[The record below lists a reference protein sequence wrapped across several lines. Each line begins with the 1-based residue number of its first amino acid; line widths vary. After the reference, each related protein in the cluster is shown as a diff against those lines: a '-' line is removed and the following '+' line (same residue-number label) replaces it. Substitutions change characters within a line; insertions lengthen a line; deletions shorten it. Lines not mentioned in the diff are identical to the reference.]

1 MNTSP
6 AWAVLLVMPLVGA
19 CGYYVPPAHVGN
31 ARAALQVAGAA
42 GAAESARGRAYLL
55 AAEHEF
61 QLAMRSNGKEADLFL
76 LRSQV
81 DAELALALAR
91 EDAVRAHAQDAVDR
105 ARALSASQPR
115 Q

>member
-1 MNTSP
+1 MNSSP
-6 AWAVLLVMPLVGA
+6 AWAVLLLALAA
-19 CGYYVPPAHVGN
+19 CSSRYTVPVAHVTN
-31 ARAALQVAGAA
+31 AKAALTSAGVA

-61 QLAMRSNGKEADLFL
+61 QLAMGSNGKDADLLL

-91 EDAVRAHAQDAVDR
+91 EDTIRAHAQDAVDR
-105 ARALSASQPR
+105 AHALSTSQPR

>member
-1 MNTSP
+1 MN
-6 AWAVLLVMPLVGA
+6 AK
-19 CGYYVPPAHVGN
+19 
-31 ARAALQVAGAA
+31 AALQQAGIG
-42 GAAESARGRAYLL
+42 GAAESTRGRAYLL

-61 QLAMRSNGKEADLFL
+61 QLAMGSNGKEADLFL

-91 EDAVRAHAQDAVDR
+91 EDSIRAHAQDAVDR
-105 ARALSASQPR
+105 ARALSASQQR